1 MKPHEILTWLAI
13 ASAIIEIL
21 SWKILGYEYPIPIY
35 GFIFGCLASMSY
47 ASYKSR
53 PHKED

>member
-1 MKPHEILTWLAI
+1 MKPHTRLALAAILI
-13 ASAIIEIL
+13 AIIEIL
-21 SWKILGYEYPIPIY
+21 TWQPLGYEYPIPII
-35 GFIFGCLASMSY
+35 GFILGIFAAMWT